1 MMTEPIESNIE
12 VDRELSDDLTS
23 ILDAA
28 DDVEITSSTKEI
40 TGWNCSKA
48 AVITR
53 RRPSVRNE
61 I

>member
-12 VDRELSDDLTS
+12 VDRELSNDLTS

-28 DDVEITSSTKEI
+28 DDVEITPSTKEI

-48 AVITR
+48 SVITR